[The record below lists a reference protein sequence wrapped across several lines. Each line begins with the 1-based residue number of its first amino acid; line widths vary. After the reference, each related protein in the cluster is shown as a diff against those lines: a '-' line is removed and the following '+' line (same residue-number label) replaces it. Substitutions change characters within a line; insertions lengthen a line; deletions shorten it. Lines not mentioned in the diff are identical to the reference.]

1 MAFFQFSTATTI
13 PATTPGGDPFFSELR
28 TLAIADLATLYTAL
42 VQVGASLEG
51 SAALPRTSGDA
62 RQVIA
67 DMLEVN
73 DERIVTLVE
82 ELRGRRPAEDERRD
96 WTRTIAAFDAMLSS
110 AETSP
115 GLA

>member
-1 MAFFQFSTATTI
+1 MAYLVF
-13 PATTPGGDPFFSELR
+13 TTPSTGAASTIVGDPFFAELR
-28 TLAIADLATLYTAL
+28 SLAIGDLATVYTAL

-73 DERIVTLVE
+73 DERIVAVVD
-82 ELRGRRPAEDERRD
+82 ELRSRRPAEDERRD
-96 WTRTIAAFDAMLSS
+96 WIRTVAAFDAML
-110 AETSP
+110 A
-115 GLA
+115 

>member
-1 MAFFQFSTATTI
+1 MAYLVHNKSCDAGATVI
-13 PATTPGGDPFFSELR
+13 VGDPFFAELR
-28 TLAIADLATLYTAL
+28 TLAVADLATIYTTL

-73 DERIVTLVE
+73 DERIVAVVD
-82 ELRGRRPAEDERRD
+82 ELRSRRPAEDERRD
-96 WTRTIAAFDAMLSS
+96 WTRTIGAFEAMI
-110 AETSP
+110 
-115 GLA
+115 

>member
-1 MAFFQFSTATTI
+1 MAYLVHTTSCDAGATVI
-13 PATTPGGDPFFSELR
+13 VGDPFFAELR
-28 TLAIADLATLYTAL
+28 TLSVSDLATIYTTL

-73 DERIVTLVE
+73 DERIVAVVD
-82 ELRGRRPAEDERRD
+82 ELRSRRPGEDERRD
-96 WTRTIAAFDAMLSS
+96 WTRAIAAFDAM
-110 AETSP
+110 A
-115 GLA
+115 A